1 MSDTTQSRGLQISPK
16 YTVAFWRGLELD
28 PDNPKQEDWL
38 KAVDVLRDRIHGRFI
53 TPAQTLIDV
62 DKGNTQQTFGFA
74 ILALNCLVIET
85 IQGFRQGVTNHTGQ
99 SRPLFRAFLSN
110 WQPFLACL
118 DAGMV
123 PTTKAE
129 EFYKQGRC
137 ALHHSGAT
145 EKMTVGISGPMMRF
159 NDGDI
164 AVNRTLFHTELE
176 AEFNRYLEALS
187 DPASVDL
194 RKKFLLKMNPI
205 CGPSVQRK

>member
-1 MSDTTQSRGLQISPK
+1 MGDTTQSRSLQISPK

-62 DKGNTQQTFGFA
+62 DRGNKQQTFGFA
-74 ILALNCLVIET
+74 ILALDCLVLET
-85 IQGFRQGVTNHTGQ
+85 IQGFKEGVPNHTGH
-99 SRPLFRAFLSN
+99 STRLFKEFLSN
-110 WQPFLACL
+110 WQPFISCL

-123 PTTKAE
+123 AADKAV

-145 EKMTVGISGPMMRF
+145 ERMTVKVSGPMMKF
-159 NDGDI
+159 DNGDI
-164 AVNRTLFHTELE
+164 AVNRTLFHTELV
-176 AEFNRYLEALS
+176 AEFDRYLAALT

-205 CGPSVQRK
+205 CGL

>member
-1 MSDTTQSRGLQISPK
+1 MSDTTQSRSLQISPK
-16 YTVAFWRGLELD
+16 YTVAFWRGLILD

-62 DKGNTQQTFGFA
+62 DKANKPQTFGFA
-74 ILALNCLVIET
+74 ILALDCLVVET
-85 IQGFRQGVTNHTGQ
+85 IEGFRKGVANHTGQ
-99 SRPLFRAFLSN
+99 STALFRSFLSA
-110 WQPFLACL
+110 WQPFLNCL

-123 PTTKAE
+123 ATAKAE

-145 EKMTVGISGPMMRF
+145 ERMTVRISGPMMKF
-159 NDGDI
+159 DNGDI
-164 AVNRTLFHTELE
+164 TVNRTLFHTELV
-176 AEFNRYLEALS
+176 AEFDRYLADLNN
-187 DPASVDL
+187 PASIDL

-205 CGPSVQRK
+205 CGM

>member
-1 MSDTTQSRGLQISPK
+1 MNDTTQSRSLQISPI
-16 YTVAFWRGLELD
+16 YTVAFWRGLDLD
-28 PDNPKQEDWL
+28 ADNPKQEDWL

-53 TPAQTLIDV
+53 TPAQSLIDV
-62 DKGNTQQTFGFA
+62 DKGKKQQTFGFA
-74 ILALNCLVIET
+74 ILALDCLVVET

-99 SRPLFRAFLSN
+99 STALFKGFLSA
-110 WQPFLACL
+110 WQPFVDCL

-123 PTTKAE
+123 AETKAE

-159 NDGDI
+159 DNGNI
-164 AVNRTLFHTELE
+164 TVNRTLFHTELV
-176 AEFNRYLEALS
+176 AEFDRYLEALQ
-187 DPASVDL
+187 DPASVNL

-205 CGPSVQRK
+205 CGM

>member
-1 MSDTTQSRGLQISPK
+1 MSDTTQSRSLQISPK

-28 PDNPKQEDWL
+28 PDNPKQEDWV

-62 DKGNTQQTFGFA
+62 DKANKPQTFGFA
-74 ILALNCLVIET
+74 ILALDCLVLET
-85 IQGFRQGVTNHTGQ
+85 IQGFKEGVPNHTGH
-99 SRPLFRAFLSN
+99 STRLFKAFLSN
-110 WQPFLACL
+110 WQPFLDCL
-118 DAGMV
+118 NAGMV
-123 PTTKAE
+123 AATKAG

-145 EKMTVGISGPMMRF
+145 DKMTVGISGPMMRF
-159 NDGDI
+159 NSGEI
-164 AVNRTLFHTELE
+164 TVNRTLFHTELV
-176 AEFNRYLEALS
+176 AEFDRYLEALT

-205 CGPSVQRK
+205 CGL